1 MKNDQRNTDSY
12 IRILNLSKSY
22 EEGGRHHKVLAGIDL
37 EVLQGEKVILLG
49 KSGSGKSTFLNL
61 IGGMDLPD
69 TGHIFING
77 DDITRK
83 SETKR
88 TLFRRRRLGFVFQF
102 FNLVPTL
109 TVRENLMLPLE
120 LNEMLD
126 DGEKSRINNL
136 LDEVGL
142 ADRAETYPDRLSG
155 GEQQRVAIARALIH
169 KPDLII
175 ADEPTGNLDEHTEK
189 QVLELLNRLTQAEN
203 RTLLM
208 ATHSREIAS
217 MGDRILTLQEGRLQE
232 EITAR

>member
-1 MKNDQRNTDSY
+1 MLFRSDSY
-12 IRILNLSKSY
+12 IRILDLSKSY
-22 EEGGRHHKVLAGIDL
+22 EEGGRNHKVLTGINL
-37 EVLQGEKVILLG
+37 EVKQGERVILLG

-61 IGGMDLPD
+61 VGGMDLPD
-69 TGHIFING
+69 DGHIFING

-83 SETKR
+83 SETER

-126 DGEKSRINNL
+126 GDEKSRINDL
-136 LDEVGL
+136 LEEVGL
-142 ADRAETYPDRLSG
+142 ASRSETYPDRLSG

-175 ADEPTGNLDEHTEK
+175 ADEPTGNLDEHTEQ
-189 QVLELLNRLTQAEN
+189 QVLELLNRLTRTEK

-217 MGDRILTLQEGRLQE
+217 MGDRILTLHEGRLQE

>member
-1 MKNDQRNTDSY
+1 MKNNQRNSDSY
-12 IRILNLSKSY
+12 IRILDLSKSY
-22 EEGGRHHKVLAGIDL
+22 EEGGRNHKVLTGINL
-37 EVLQGEKVILLG
+37 EVKQGERVILLG

-61 IGGMDLPD
+61 VGGMDLPD
-69 TGHIFING
+69 DGHIFING

-83 SETKR
+83 SETER

-126 DGEKSRINNL
+126 GDEKSRINDL
-136 LDEVGL
+136 LEEVGL
-142 ADRAETYPDRLSG
+142 ASRSETYPDRLSG

-175 ADEPTGNLDEHTEK
+175 ADEPTGNLDEHTEQ
-189 QVLELLNRLTQAEN
+189 QVLELLNRLTRTEK

-217 MGDRILTLQEGRLQE
+217 MGDRILTLHEGRLQE

>member
-1 MKNDQRNTDSY
+1 MKNNQRNSDSY
-12 IRILNLSKSY
+12 IRILDLSKSY
-22 EEGGRHHKVLAGIDL
+22 EEGGRSHIVLAGINL
-37 EVLQGEKVILLG
+37 EVRQGERVILLG

-61 IGGMDLPD
+61 VGGMDLPD
-69 TGHIFING
+69 GGHILING

-83 SETKR
+83 SETER

-126 DGEKSRINNL
+126 GEEKSRINDL
-136 LDEVGL
+136 LEEVGL

-175 ADEPTGNLDEHTEK
+175 ADEPTGNLDEHTEQ
-189 QVLELLNRLTQAEN
+189 QVLELLNRLTRTEN

-217 MGDRILTLQEGRLQE
+217 MGDRILTLHEGRLQE
-232 EITAR
+232 EMPAE

>member
-1 MKNDQRNTDSY
+1 MNNDKNNSDFY
-12 IRILNLSKSY
+12 IRIINLSKSY
-22 EEGGRHHKVLAGIDL
+22 EEGGRSHKVLTGINL
-37 EVLQGEKVILLG
+37 EVRQGQKVILLG

-61 IGGMDLPD
+61 VGGMDLPD
-69 TGHIFING
+69 DGHIFING

-83 SETKR
+83 SETER
-88 TLFRRRRLGFVFQF
+88 TLFRRRRLGFIFQF

-109 TVRENLMLPLE
+109 TVLENLMLPLE

-126 DGEKSRINNL
+126 GKEKTRINNL

-142 ADRAETYPDRLSG
+142 ADRAKTYPDRLSG

-175 ADEPTGNLDEHTEK
+175 ADEPTGNLDEHTEQ
-189 QVLELLNRLTQAEN
+189 QVLELLNHLTRTEN

-217 MGDRILTLQEGRLQE
+217 MGDRILTLHEGKLQE
-232 EITAR
+232 EMPEK

>member
-1 MKNDQRNTDSY
+1 MSNNEKNDESY
-12 IRILNLSKSY
+12 IRITDLAKSY
-22 EEGGRHHKVLAGIDL
+22 EEGGRSHKVLTGINL
-37 EVLQGEKVILLG
+37 EVKQGERVILLG

-61 IGGMDLPD
+61 VGGMDLPD
-69 TGHIFING
+69 DGHIFING
-77 DDITRK
+77 NDITQK
-83 SETKR
+83 SETER

-109 TVRENLMLPLE
+109 SVRENLMLPLE

-126 DGEKSRINNL
+126 GEEKSRINEFL
-136 LDEVGL
+136 EEVGL
-142 ADRAETYPDRLSG
+142 ADRSATYPDRLSG

-175 ADEPTGNLDEHTEK
+175 ADEPTGNLDEHTEQ
-189 QVLELLNRLTQAEN
+189 QVLELLNRLARTEK

-217 MGDRILTLQEGRLQE
+217 MGDRILTLHEGRLQE